1 MIVTINN
8 NNFYRKNNILE
19 KEEIDKIL
27 QDVDYELKNNPCN
40 EVPSYQT
47 YPDLYL
53 KYGNLFHWSKLYEI
67 ILSSIKEKIEGEYT
81 LHKAW
86 ANLSKENN
94 NFQFHIHNVD
104 LTCVY
109 YLKNK
114 YPEYGTKFEN
124 NVIIEAIEN
133 SILFFNGDIPHSIT
147 NMPSEIAKNNLRYS
161 IVLDFIR
168 V

>member
-1 MIVTINN
+1 MIISIDN

-19 KEEIDKIL
+19 KDEKEKIL
-27 QDVDYELKNNPCN
+27 QDVDYELKHNPCN

-47 YPDLYL
+47 YSDLYF
-53 KYGNLFHWSKLYEI
+53 KYKNTSHWSKLYKT
-67 ILSSIKEKIEGEYT
+67 ILFSIKEKIEGDYT

-94 NFQFHIHNVD
+94 NFQFHIHDVD

-114 YPEYGTKFEN
+114 YPEYGTKLEN
-124 NVIIEAIEN
+124 NIIIEAIEN
-133 SILFFNGDIPHSIT
+133 SILFFNGGIPHSIT
-147 NMPSEIAKNNLRYS
+147 NMPSEIAKNNSRYS
-161 IVLDFIR
+161 VVFDFKKI
-168 V
+168 